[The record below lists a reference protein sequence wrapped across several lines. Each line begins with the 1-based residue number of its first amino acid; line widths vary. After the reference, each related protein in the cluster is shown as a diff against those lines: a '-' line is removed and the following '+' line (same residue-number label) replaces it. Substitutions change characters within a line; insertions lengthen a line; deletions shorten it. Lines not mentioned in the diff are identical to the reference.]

1 MSECRIKYIHTKFA
15 KTTFK
20 MYDYNCDIKV
30 VVGQKSFKAH
40 RDVLAS
46 SSDYFSAMFSH
57 NMQEQNSNVL
67 TLKEISEIGFSAMIE
82 YFYHGYITLD
92 NFIIEDILEAARFFH
107 VEWLIEVC
115 RHFMMRYLSIQDF
128 KTVMQLASAYCI
140 DDGNFEFDIFEY
152 FCSNFSSLILK
163 PHFLNISPD
172 ILAKLLSDDFFINST
187 ERMIFYFILKWVSCN
202 PEERLQYKTNLLS
215 LVRYEFLTP
224 DELEEIRRKFTVEP
238 EVNKLMNEA
247 EEYVNYPS
255 RQCLFNYRAR
265 GSKPFLGLFAGI
277 ESDISIS
284 YKYADVPGFITE
296 YIDVKGLKI
305 DLEFSS
311 CAMIGNCIFFA
322 GGYDKN
328 TWCSSRQVYVFE
340 PSSQKWN
347 EVSMMND
354 PRVSFSLCSSNNHL
368 YAIAGI
374 NHIVVD
380 NIDREIILSSFESY
394 DPNDNAWFSLCPLQ
408 YGCYNISSCTVAG
421 DLYVTG
427 GIFDEASMEVPAD
440 KTFVYS
446 FISNCW
452 IELSSMNVARHSHA
466 SAVLNDKIYVF
477 GGFIKNPTSMGFL
490 DCMQNE
496 VYDIATNQWSVLNLD
511 SPNTNHIFSIST
523 LRADKV
529 YLLGG
534 QAGLEMY
541 LFEYDVEANE
551 LKKKEACSAH
561 THKLTFFETAM
572 PNNIIQQLQL
582 EE

>member
-1 MSECRIKYIHTKFA
+1 
-15 KTTFK
+15 

-57 NMQEQNSNVL
+57 NMQEQKSDVL

-82 YFYHGYITLD
+82 YFYHGYISLE
-92 NFIIEDILEAARFFH
+92 NHIIEDILEAARFFH

-128 KTVMQLASAYCI
+128 KKSVQLATAYCI
-140 DDGNFEFDIFEY
+140 DEGNFEFDTFEY

-163 PHFLNISPD
+163 PLFLKISPD
-172 ILAKLLSDDFFINST
+172 LLTRIVADDFYINST
-187 ERMIFYFILKWVSCN
+187 EKMIFYFILKWVSFDPAN
-202 PEERLQYKTNLLS
+202 RTQFKNDLLS
-215 LVRYEFLTP
+215 HVKYAFLSP
-224 DELEEIRRKFTVEP
+224 DELKDMRRKFSVDPTI
-238 EVNKLMNEA
+238 NKHFNDA
-247 EEYVNYPS
+247 EDFVKNPS

-265 GSKPFLGLFAGI
+265 GSKPFLGLFSGI

-284 YKYADVPGFITE
+284 YKYADVSGFITE

-311 CAMIGNCIFFA
+311 CAMVGNCIFFA

-328 TWCSSRQVYVFE
+328 TWCSSRSVYVYE
-340 PSSQKWN
+340 PSSQKWT

-354 PRVSFSLCSSNNHL
+354 ARVSFSLCSSNKRL
-368 YAIAGI
+368 FAIAGI

-380 NIDREIILSSFESY
+380 NIDREIILDSFECY
-394 DPNDNAWFSLCPLQ
+394 DPFEDAWIPLNPLDF
-408 YGCYNISSCTVAG
+408 GCYNISSCVIAE
-421 DLYVTG
+421 DIYITG
-427 GIFDEASMEVPAD
+427 GIFDEPSMDVPANR
-440 KTFVYS
+440 TSVFS
-446 FISNCW
+446 SSASRW

-466 SAVLNDKIYVF
+466 SAALSEKIYVF
-477 GGFIKNPTSMGFL
+477 GGFIKNDSSMGFL
-490 DCMQNE
+490 DCLQNE
-496 VYDIATNQWSVLNLD
+496 VYDIATNQWTLLD
-511 SPNTNHIFSIST
+511 QLNTNHIFSISC
-523 LRADKV
+523 LRGDQV
-529 YLLGG
+529 FLLGG
-534 QAGLEMY
+534 QAGMEMY
-541 LFEYDVEANE
+541 LYEYDVEENE
-551 LKKKEACSAH
+551 MRVKEACSIH

-582 EE
+582 TD